1 MEENMTVNTKHPETN
16 NLKYSDRRKDLL
28 KEVVK
33 NKYIYI
39 ILIPGILFYAIFCYG
54 PMYGIMLA
62 FKEYHASKGILG
74 SPFIGFKNFEYIL
87 KDFEFWQ
94 AFRNTLII
102 SFGRIAFQF
111 PVPIILALLINEM
124 KEGKYRKFLQ
134 TTYTF
139 PHFLSWVIISGIV
152 INILGSEGAINNL
165 LSVLGFEKKLF
176 LAKKELF
183 RPLLYI
189 TANWKGAG
197 WSSIIYLAS
206 ISSINPELYEAATID
221 GANRFQRMHHIT
233 WPGIKSTVVILLI
246 LNVGSIMNAGF
257 DQVFNLYNGAV
268 LSVSDIIDTYIY
280 RITFQTGT
288 DFGFSTAVGLFKSV
302 INFLLLVSCD
312 RIVKLMGEEGIFR
325 R

>member
-1 MEENMTVNTKHPETN
+1 
-16 NLKYSDRRKDLL
+16 
-28 KEVVK
+28 
-33 NKYIYI
+33 
-39 ILIPGILFYAIFCYG
+39 
-54 PMYGIMLA
+54 MYGIVLA

-94 AFRNTLII
+94 AFKNTLII

-111 PVPIILALLINEM
+111 PVPIILALLINEL
-124 KEGKYRKFLQ
+124 KEGKYKKFLQ

-152 INILGSEGAINNL
+152 INILGSDGAINNL
-165 LSVLGFEKKLF
+165 LSVLGLEKMLF
-176 LAKKELF
+176 LAQKKLF
-183 RPLLYI
+183 RPLLYF

-206 ISSINPELYEAATID
+206 ISSINPELYEAAKID
-221 GANRFQRMHHIT
+221 GANRFQRMYHIT

-246 LNVGSIMNAGF
+246 LSVGGIMNAGF

-280 RITFQTGT
+280 RITFQTGS

>member
-1 MEENMTVNTKHPETN
+1 MTVNTKHPETN

-206 ISSINPELYEAATID
+206 IS
-221 GANRFQRMHHIT
+221 
-233 WPGIKSTVVILLI
+233 
-246 LNVGSIMNAGF
+246 
-257 DQVFNLYNGAV
+257 
-268 LSVSDIIDTYIY
+268 
-280 RITFQTGT
+280 
-288 DFGFSTAVGLFKSV
+288 
-302 INFLLLVSCD
+302 
-312 RIVKLMGEEGIFR
+312 
-325 R
+325 